1 VVLSDK
7 EFIARV
13 RALAPEGIDHI
24 VEIAFGVN
32 IEADALQRF
41 RFGKWYLRIFVYF
54 FRAATISRRQ
64 LNCER
69 RKI

>member
-24 VEIAFGVN
+24 VEVAFGVN
-32 IEADALQRF
+32 IEADVELL
-41 RFGKWYLRIFVYF
+41 K
-54 FRAATISRRQ
+54 
-64 LNCER
+64 R